1 MLSEKL
7 VKRLNHQVNLEY
19 YSANL
24 YLQMSSWCELNSLQ
38 GSAQFLRQHADEEM
52 QHMHHLFRYINET
65 GNMAVLGEI
74 KAPPTE
80 YKSVVDVFQQT
91 YEHECH
97 ITKEIN
103 NLVRLT
109 LEESDYSTHHF
120 LQWYVAEQH
129 EEEHL
134 FHSIIQKIE
143 LITEGSSNKR
153 LFLMDKE
160 IKQMA
165 KKQRRLV
172 KKRRQLS

>member
-7 VKRLNHQVNLEY
+7 VERLNRQVNLEY

-24 YLQMSSWCELNSLQ
+24 YLQMSSWCELNSLP
-38 GSAQFLRQHADEEM
+38 GCAQFLRQHADEEM
-52 QHMHHLFRYINET
+52 QHMHRLFRYINET
-65 GNMAVLGEI
+65 GKMAVLGEI

-80 YKSVVDVFQQT
+80 YKSAADVFQKT
-91 YEHECH
+91 YEHECY

-103 NLVRLT
+103 NLVSLT

-134 FHSIIQKIE
+134 FHSIIKKIE
-143 LITEGSSNKR
+143 LITEGNSKQ
-153 LFLMDKE
+153 LFFMDNAIKE
-160 IKQMA
+160 IAEKQL
-165 KKQRRLV
+165 KLV
-172 KKRRQLS
+172 KKRS

>member
-7 VKRLNHQVNLEY
+7 VERLNHQVNLEY

-24 YLQMSSWCELNSLQ
+24 YLQMSSWCELNSLP
-38 GSAQFLRQHADEEM
+38 GCAQFLRQHADEEI
-52 QHMHHLFRYINET
+52 QHMHHLFKYINET
-65 GNMAVLGEI
+65 GNMAVIGEI

-91 YEHECH
+91 YEHECY

-109 LEESDYSTHHF
+109 LEEPDYSTHNF

-134 FHSIIQKIE
+134 FNSIVKKIE
-143 LITEGSSNKR
+143 LITEGSGKR
-153 LFLMDKE
+153 LFMMDKE
-160 IKQMA
+160 IKRMA
-165 KKQRRLV
+165 TEQQKLV
-172 KKRRQLS
+172 KKRS

>member
-1 MLSEKL
+1 MEG
-7 VKRLNHQVNLEY
+7 
-19 YSANL
+19 
-24 YLQMSSWCELNSLQ
+24 C
-38 GSAQFLRQHADEEM
+38 AQFLRQHADEEM
-52 QHMHHLFRYINET
+52 QHGHRLFRYINET

-103 NLVRLT
+103 NLVSLT

-143 LITEGSSNKR
+143 LITEGSGKR
-153 LFLMDKE
+153 MYMMDKE
-160 IKQMA
+160 IRQMA
-165 KKQRRLV
+165 KKQRKSV
-172 KKRRQLS
+172 KKRS